1 MSLLLTTYI
10 LIWPL
15 LSAGVL
21 LLLLIALVRDLR
33 AAKKCGDNMI

>member
-1 MSLLLTTYI
+1 MLTFYI

-21 LLLLIALVRDLR
+21 ALIVYTFTRELR
-33 AAKKCGDNMI
+33 EAKREGRRVV

>member
-1 MSLLLTTYI
+1 MLTFYI

-21 LLLLIALVRDLR
+21 ALIVYTFTRELR
-33 AAKKCGDNMI
+33 QAKREGKRVV

>member
-1 MSLLLTTYI
+1 MLTFYI

-21 LLLLIALVRDLR
+21 ALIVYTFTRELR
-33 AAKKCGDNMI
+33 QAKREGRRVV